1 MKNINSAKA
10 LLEMTE
16 KENNL
21 AYQKE
26 FADMVRQQKKDQQ
39 DRVSLDIALKSL
51 KISKW
56 NLFFVILTLLVSLYS
71 ILK

>member
-10 LLEMTE
+10 LLECTE
-16 KENNL
+16 EENSL
-21 AYQKE
+21 AYQND
-26 FADMVRQQKKDQQ
+26 FADMLRQQRKDQY
-39 DRVSLDIALKSL
+39 DKVSLDIALKSL
-51 KISKW
+51 KISRW